1 MLKERLKYLA
11 GLLLV
16 IGLVLSISVS
26 GAAIE
31 VGEVPQDVEDEF
43 IYEPEGI
50 EVESWVQGLEIPWQ
64 LIFLPESD
72 RALVT
77 ERPGRIRLIENGE
90 LRSDVYAD
98 INAAHYG
105 EGGLMGIDYHPDFP
119 EQPYLYIMYTYQN
132 EAGDYY
138 NRISRL
144 TDYGDYAG
152 DEVVILDEIPAG
164 QNHNGGR
171 LKFGPDRK
179 LYATAGDTW
188 QRQLAQDLDSLA
200 GKILRLNPDGTIPED
215 NPFKDSYVYSL
226 GHRNPQGLAWNQE
239 GVLFISDHG
248 PSGEAGLRN
257 KDMVK
262 VIEPGGNY
270 GWPVRIGSFE
280 DNKYLDPIVMWP
292 ETVPPSGAE
301 FVDGELFIATLW
313 SRALVRLSLEKVDQ
327 YDYNV
332 TSIERWFAEGST
344 SGRFGR
350 LRDVNKGPDGNLYIL
365 TSNRDGRGSPLPDDD
380 QIYRIIID

>member
-1 MLKERLKYLA
+1 MLKDRFKCLA
-11 GLLLV
+11 GILLV

-26 GAAIE
+26 GTAIE
-31 VGEVPQDVEDEF
+31 VGEVPQDVEEEF
-43 IYEPEGI
+43 IYEPAGI

-119 EQPYLYIMYTYQN
+119 EEPYLYIMYTYQN
-132 EAGDYY
+132 QAGDYY

-144 TDYGDYAG
+144 TDYGDSAG
-152 DEVVILDEIPAG
+152 DEEVILDEIPAG

-171 LKFGPDRK
+171 LKFGPDSK

-188 QRQLAQDLDSLA
+188 RRQLAQDLDSLA

-215 NPFKDSYVYSL
+215 NPFEDSYIYSL

-248 PSGEAGLRN
+248 PSGEAGLQN
-257 KDMVK
+257 KDMIK

-270 GWPVRIGSFE
+270 GWPERIGYFG
-280 DNKYLDPIVMWP
+280 DDQYLDPIVMWP
-292 ETVPPSGAE
+292 YSVPPAGAE
-301 FVDGELFIATLW
+301 FVDGEVFIATLR
-313 SRALVRLSLEKVDQ
+313 SRALIKLSLEKVAQ

-332 TSIERWFAEGST
+332 T
-344 SGRFGR
+344 
-350 LRDVNKGPDGNLYIL
+350 
-365 TSNRDGRGSPLPDDD
+365 
-380 QIYRIIID
+380 

>member
-1 MLKERLKYLA
+1 MLKNKINYLSII
-11 GLLLV
+11 LLV
-16 IGLVLSISVS
+16 IGLVFASSS
-26 GAAIE
+26 AGAAIE
-31 VGEVPQDVEDEF
+31 VGEVPQDVEEEF

-50 EVESWVQGLEIPWQ
+50 EVESWVQDLEIPWQ

-77 ERPGRIRLIENGE
+77 ERPGRIRLIKNGE
-90 LRSDVYAD
+90 LRSDLYAD
-98 INAAHYG
+98 IDAAHYG

-119 EQPYLYIMYTYQN
+119 EEPYLYIMYTYQN
-132 EAGDYY
+132 QAGDYY

-144 TDYGDYAG
+144 TDNGDTAG
-152 DEVVILDEIPAG
+152 DEEVILDEIPAG

-171 LKFGPDRK
+171 IKFGPDKK
-179 LYATAGDTW
+179 LYATTGDTW

-215 NPFKDSYVYSL
+215 NPFEDSYVYSL

-248 PSGEAGLRN
+248 PSGEDGLQN

-270 GWPVRIGSFE
+270 GWPERIGYFG
-280 DNKYLDPIVMWP
+280 DGKYLDPLIMWP
-292 ETVPPSGAE
+292 DSVPPSGAE
-301 FVDGELFIATLW
+301 FVGNDLFIATLR
-313 SRALVRLSLEKVDQ
+313 SRALIRVSLEEVAQDE
-327 YDYNV
+327 YNV
-332 TSIERWFAEGST
+332 NGIERWFAEESS

-350 LRDVNKGPDGNLYIL
+350 LRDVNRGPDGNLYIL
-365 TSNRDGRGSPLPDDD
+365 TSNRDGRGSPLEGDD